1 MIKQIR
7 KSPKRKNREKVRRG
21 IRRGSVY
28 IQAGLNNTIITITS
42 KKGKVLAWSS
52 AGASGFKGARKGT
65 PFAAQIAATNA
76 AQKAKEKG
84 IREVEIIISGPG
96 AGRESSIRAIHKLGL
111 GIFFIR
117 DVTPIPHN
125 GCRPPKKRRI

>member
-7 KSPKRKNREKVRRG
+7 KNSSRKIREKVRRG
-21 IRRGSVY
+21 SVH

-42 KKGKVLAWSS
+42 KKGNVLAWSS

-65 PFAAQIAATNA
+65 PFAAQTAATNA

-96 AGRESSIRAIHKLGL
+96 AGRESAIRAIHKLGF

-117 DVTPIPHN
+117 DVTPDPT
-125 GCRPPKKRRI
+125 